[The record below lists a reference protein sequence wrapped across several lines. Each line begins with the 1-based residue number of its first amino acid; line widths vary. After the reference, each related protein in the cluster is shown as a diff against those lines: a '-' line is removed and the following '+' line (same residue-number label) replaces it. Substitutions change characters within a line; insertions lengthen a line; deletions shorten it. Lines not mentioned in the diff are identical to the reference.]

1 MKERKLQ
8 QQQQHQGHVH
18 QMLGAPQSPKREEG
32 ARSQGVVPQF
42 IRDG

>member
-18 QMLGAPQSPKREEG
+18 QMLGAPQVQREKKEHE
-32 ARSQGVVPQF
+32 AKE
-42 IRDG
+42 